1 MRNKIKKITD
11 SFQGCRF
18 DMETIMDSWIIYFWD
33 DNYNFFFELPNTKK
47 ENDDIKK
54 AKIFSDNKWIHFED
68 DNIDDLIIKIK
79 KIYGKK
85 EIQ

>member
-18 DMETIMDSWIIYFWD
+18 DMETRMDFWIIYFWD

-47 ENDDIKK
+47 VMI
-54 AKIFSDNKWIHFED
+54 
-68 DNIDDLIIKIK
+68 
-79 KIYGKK
+79 
-85 EIQ
+85 